1 MSAEVALLVKSL
13 VHASAG
19 GSTHKVY
26 LGKWNKWLEF
36 MKKKRRGPWL
46 NLLGK
51 SEVLT
56 LLLKCMACRLF
67 SFTNQRPTVR
77 WYLAAIKFFHKLYLG
92 WELTTSHCMIAAAGK
107 GIDIFR
113 GMSGKNA

>member
-1 MSAEVALLVKSL
+1 MR
-13 VHASAG
+13 ASVG

-26 LGKWNKWLEF
+26 LGKWNTWIEF
-36 MKKKRRGPWL
+36 VKKKARGPWL

-56 LLLKCMACRLF
+56 LLLKSMACQLF

-77 WYLAAIKFFHKLYLG
+77 AYLAAIKFSHKLYLG
-92 WELTTSHCMIAAAGK
+92 WGLTTSHCMITAAGK
-107 GIDIFR
+107 GIDIR